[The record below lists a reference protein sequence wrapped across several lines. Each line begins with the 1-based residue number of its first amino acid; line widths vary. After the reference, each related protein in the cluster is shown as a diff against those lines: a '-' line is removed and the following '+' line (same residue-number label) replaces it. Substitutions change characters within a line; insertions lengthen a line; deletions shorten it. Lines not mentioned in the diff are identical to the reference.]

1 LIQILLTA
9 ATNGFKQISLEGM
22 RAMTVEVQ
30 ALVTM
35 ASGDGNYGGRR
46 TVNGVAYARLLL
58 LMGVLQKRCHMFWTK
73 QDVYTNVVGRIRLD
87 RGEGNAADLAIAVAL
102 ASSRSGIP
110 VRSDTA
116 FVGEVGLLGELR
128 SVPAIEK
135 RLQEARRMGFSRV
148 VTPLDY
154 QRSKKGRKQFA
165 NKKTS
170 VSQVHGMQW
179 IQCGDLQSAINE
191 GLVRPIPK
199 RAMRPRSTTS
209 QGESVPENL
218 EDLGLEEVM
227 DNEEYDADFL

>member
-1 LIQILLTA
+1 
-9 ATNGFKQISLEGM
+9 
-22 RAMTVEVQ
+22 
-30 ALVTM
+30 
-35 ASGDGNYGGRR
+35 
-46 TVNGVAYARLLL
+46 
-58 LMGVLQKRCHMFWTK
+58 
-73 QDVYTNVVGRIRLD
+73 VYTNVVGRIRLD

-102 ASSRSGIP
+102 ASSRSGIR

-148 VTPLDY
+148 VTTRDY

-218 EDLGLEEVM
+218 EELGLEEVM